1 MTFGTS
7 WRYLIVGIANT
18 IIGYGVILILQ
29 FAFGMRPLAANAL
42 GYMIGLAVS
51 YALNRR
57 FTFNSRRSHR
67 ASVLAFVG
75 AAAVCYLLNVVV
87 LQVLLT
93 VFDLPAAAA
102 QALAITAYTIAF
114 YFANKYV
121 VFKENRA

>member
-1 MTFGTS
+1 MISGTS
-7 WRYLIVGIANT
+7 WRYLIVGVANT

-29 FAFGMRPLAANAL
+29 FAFGVHPLAANAL

-51 YALNRR
+51 YALNRS

-67 ASVLAFVG
+67 TSAPAFVG
-75 AAAVCYLLNVVV
+75 AAAACFLLNVAV
-87 LQVLLT
+87 LQVSIT
-93 VFDLPAAAA
+93 VFDLPAAVG